1 LNSNP
6 GYFGCFTPI
15 CSYVQSCLLVSWC
28 VGDRCDIAGSD
39 EDRGRSRRPGV
50 EDQEWSTTCRWVSW
64 FGPRNRQL
72 WFSDLSLKITVRVS
86 WFGPQNQVGDGLSIA
101 PQNRREEDGVE
112 HASRSSNLLR
122 LEASWV
128 RVSQFASKLAE
139 E

>member
-1 LNSNP
+1 M
-6 GYFGCFTPI
+6 
-15 CSYVQSCLLVSWC
+15 
-28 VGDRCDIAGSD
+28 AGSD

-72 WFSDLSLKITVRVS
+72 WFGDLSLKITARVS
-86 WFGPQNQVGDGLSIA
+86 WFGPQNQVGGGLSIA
-101 PQNRREEDGVE
+101 PQNRQEEDGVE

-139 E
+139 ERRWVVNVALSWSSREDEAKDGWVDATGCIGLF